1 MKLTK
6 PLNQT
11 AEVLYELLNNTFIT
25 RKDIFNETG
34 ILNVTARITN
44 LRSKGLTVPCKL
56 IKVINKHGREVS
68 YGQWGLGGEEK
79 KALEIYKHINTT
91 IEQKRKVNKLA
102 KSIIPS
108 GYKTGKQKI
117 EL

>member
-1 MKLTK
+1 MNISK

-11 AEVLYELLNNTFIT
+11 AEVLYELLTNTFIT

-56 IKVINKHGREVS
+56 IKVKNKHGREVS
-68 YGQWGLGGEEK
+68 YGQWELGGEEK
-79 KALEIYKHINTT
+79 KALQIYKQINTT
-91 IEQKRKVNKLA
+91 EVQKRLVNKLA

-108 GYKTGKQKI
+108 GAKTGNEKI